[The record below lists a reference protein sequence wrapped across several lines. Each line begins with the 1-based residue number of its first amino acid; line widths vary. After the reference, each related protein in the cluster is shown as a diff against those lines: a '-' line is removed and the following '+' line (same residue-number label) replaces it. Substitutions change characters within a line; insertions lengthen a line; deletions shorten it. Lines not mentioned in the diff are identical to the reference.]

1 MIGMRIAGGLL
12 AAGLVATVTAC
23 ASTAE
28 PATSKASVAA
38 AKPVAAKAPV
48 AAAVSKPPSET
59 LTPLFTQALP
69 NVKGKTFTSAMVTFP
84 PTARAVSH
92 RHGSAFV
99 YAYVLEGTVRSQVA
113 GEPVRTFHQGENLVE
128 QPGAHHLL
136 TENPSQTEP
145 AKLLVVFVSNKGEE
159 LKVDDPMTK

>member
-1 MIGMRIAGGLL
+1 MIGTRIAGGLL
-12 AAGLVATVTAC
+12 TVGLVATVAGC

-38 AKPVAAKAPV
+38 AKPVTAKAPS

-59 LTPLFTQALP
+59 LTPLLTQALP
-69 NVKGKTFTSAMVTFP
+69 NVKGKTFTSAIVTLP
-84 PTARAVSH
+84 PTARAMPH

-99 YAYVLEGTVRSQVA
+99 YAFVLEGTVRSQVT
-113 GEPVRTFHQGENLVE
+113 GEPVRTFHQGENWVE
-128 QPGAHHLL
+128 QPGAHHQL

-145 AKLLVVFVSNKGEE
+145 AKLLVVFVSNTGEE
-159 LKVDDPMTK
+159 LKVNDPGS

>member
-28 PATSKASVAA
+28 PETSKASVAA
-38 AKPVAAKAPV
+38 AETVTAKAPV
-48 AAAVSKPPSET
+48 AATVSKPPSET
-59 LTPLFTQALP
+59 LTPLFTQPLP
-69 NVKGKTFTSAMVTFP
+69 NIKGKTFTSAVITLP
-84 PTARAVSH
+84 PAAHPAPH

-113 GEPVRTFHQGENLVE
+113 GEPVRTFHQGENWVE
-128 QPGAHHLL
+128 QPGAHHQL

-145 AKLLVVFVSNKGEE
+145 AKLLVVFVSNTGDE
-159 LKVDDPMTK
+159 LKVDDPSS